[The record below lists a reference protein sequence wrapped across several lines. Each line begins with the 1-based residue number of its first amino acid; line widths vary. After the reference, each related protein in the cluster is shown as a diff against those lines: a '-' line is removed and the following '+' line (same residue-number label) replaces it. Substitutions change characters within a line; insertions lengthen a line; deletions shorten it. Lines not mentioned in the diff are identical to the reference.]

1 MTDPRQIDR
10 VTWVTARAILVRC
23 FPAVLNCFHR
33 PLRPLRENLHR
44 LRPLRENLV
53 PPCDVLGVLLVD
65 EFALQM
71 RRHVVAEAVRGVR
84 SVPGEVP
91 VVDALSSVSGSD
103 PLERPLTAA
112 AQQLTHRARPK
123 RGAAE
128 RLRRRESV
136 VPAPRRQRCHSSHPR
151 IVRTAGAAAIGA
163 AIGAAVRPCT
173 PLPEQP
179 GRGKLERCR
188 VQEHAVGAPVGAVR
202 DVADDG
208 VADVRHVQPQLVAP
222 PRVRRQPQQRRF
234 LPSVRRQ
241 HEPTV

>member
-1 MTDPRQIDR
+1 MKSDATHPTTGHHTRHTHIRLYIVDVVRLSSQLAQSSSAECPRISSR
-10 VTWVTARAILVRC
+10 TGHGHAIS
-23 FPAVLNCFHR
+23 P
-33 PLRPLRENLHR
+33 
-44 LRPLRENLV
+44 
-53 PPCDVLGVLLVD
+53 
-65 EFALQM
+65 
-71 RRHVVAEAVRGVR
+71 
-84 SVPGEVP
+84 
-91 VVDALSSVSGSD
+91 LSSVSGSD

-136 VPAPRRQRCHSSHPR
+136 VPAPRRQRCHSSHPS

-222 PRVRRQPQQRRF
+222 PRVRRQPQQRRL

-241 HEPTV
+241 HEPAARSDGRRRPGRLARGSLRDGLTELAGRHRDAR